1 MTNEFLEAAK
11 DSSDDDSEKRY
22 RKLKKEDAGTEH
34 QDMAE
39 KRYQELKEKAKEEF
53 VEKQEEKEENDEV
66 EEEDSSSDDGSEG
79 FVTY

>member
-11 DSSDDDSEKRY
+11 DSSDEDSEKRY
-22 RKLKKEDAGTEH
+22 RKLKKEEAGTEH

-39 KRYQELKEKAKEEF
+39 KRYQELKEKAKEKF
-53 VEKQEEKEENDEV
+53 AEKQEADQEDQDKNEDE
-66 EEEDSSSDDGSEG
+66 SSDDGSEG

>member
-1 MTNEFLEAAK
+1 MANEFLEAAK
-11 DSSDDDSEKRY
+11 NSSDEDSEKRY
-22 RKLKKEDAGTEH
+22 RKLKKEEAGTEH

-53 VEKQEEKEENDEV
+53 VEEQKEKDEQEEEQETDDSRDND
-66 EEEDSSSDDGSEG
+66 G